1 MRRLARWTISVPVVA
16 FRPAMQILALLL
28 CSSFLSLDGT
38 AQQTHP
44 TESQVKAAYLYNFGK
59 FVRWQGS
66 ASGSGSF
73 AICVLGK
80 NPLSSA
86 LAATVSG
93 ETVDGKKIVV
103 RNLANLP
110 DAAHCRI
117 LFVSSS
123 EESRLKS
130 IFATARQSNSLTV
143 SDIPGFAER
152 GGMIELV
159 SQEGRIR
166 FEVNVAAI
174 GDAGKTVSSE
184 LLKVAVKIIGSNQA
198 REQGK

>member
-1 MRRLARWTISVPVVA
+1 M
-16 FRPAMQILALLL
+16 LALLL
-28 CSSFLSLDGT
+28 CSSLLSFYGS

-59 FVRWQGS
+59 FVRWGAPGPDS
-66 ASGSGSF
+66 DSF
-73 AICVLGK
+73 DICVLGK
-80 NPLSSA
+80 NPLGSA

-93 ETVDGKKIVV
+93 EKIDGKGIVV
-103 RNLANLP
+103 RNIANLP
-110 DAAHCRI
+110 AAAHCKI

-123 EESRLKS
+123 EQSRLKS
-130 IFATARQSNSLTV
+130 IFATARQSSSLTV
-143 SDIPGFAER
+143 SDIPGFAEG

-174 GDAGKTVSSE
+174 NDAGMTVSSE

>member
-1 MRRLARWTISVPVVA
+1 MRRLARWTIAVPAAA
-16 FRPAMQILALLL
+16 FGPVLYILALLL
-28 CSSFLSLDGT
+28 CSSFLCPYGT

-44 TESQVKAAYLYNFGK
+44 TESQVKATYLYNFGK
-59 FVRWQGS
+59 FVRWR
-66 ASGSGSF
+66 APGSGSDSF
-73 AICVLGK
+73 DICVLGK
-80 NPLSSA
+80 NPLGSA

-93 ETVDGKKIVV
+93 EKIDGKRIVV
-103 RNLANLP
+103 RNIANLP
-110 DAAHCRI
+110 EAAHCRI

-159 SQEGRIR
+159 SQEGRVR

-174 GDAGKTVSSE
+174 SDAGMTVSSE

-198 REQGK
+198 REMGK